1 MATEEKRIENM
12 DKYYPEVKSFF
23 KNIQITGTLKERA
36 KTVRDYVDLKYGED
50 HFVIA
55 AEAVNRSWSVYVT
68 NGYSQFTNNGVN
80 YYIGEQTAFS
90 KVEDFKRKVILAID
104 SAETKGGTLSE
115 KRNRFLEIFTENVN
129 VVVAKASE
137 AGVHFSYRYG
147 CEFEETRNGTTYE
160 AWIY

>member
-1 MATEEKRIENM
+1 MELLEH
-12 DKYYPEVKSFF
+12 KSV
-23 KNIQITGTLKERA
+23 T
-36 KTVRDYVDLKYGED
+36 
-50 HFVIA
+50 HFVI
-55 AEAVNRSWSVYVT
+55 VDKTGNLCWYISST
-68 NGYSQFTNNGVN
+68 IGFSQFTNNGLN

-137 AGVHFSYRYG
+137 AGVYFTVMVATFQRQEMVQHIQLGFTEYS
-147 CEFEETRNGTTYE
+147 FLKLKLNF
-160 AWIY
+160 